1 MYKNELKLQTRM
13 EVEEVKVN
21 VSEIAR
27 RTGQSPKTVKKYIDN
42 PELHYQKQTRK
53 KRGSKIDPY
62 TEIIIDKFE
71 NYACNAKDIYHFLKK
86 KYGYDGSYDL
96 IKKFLKEH
104 KETSLKKATIRVETT
119 PGLQGQI
126 DWKERVQ
133 FTNRNGEVITVNI
146 FLFVMSYSSFRYI
159 ELTLD
164 RKQPTLFNCM
174 LNAFEYVGGV
184 PKEIW
189 FDNMSTVVDSHD
201 INTGIVKFN
210 DDFLDFA
217 KVVSFNP
224 IACRPYRPQT
234 KGRAECLAKLMN
246 RLRPYNEEFDTVEE
260 LSAIVKEVNIDI
272 NNEVS
277 QATFEKPSERILKEK
292 EHLFPV
298 VPSEIREQYKPAKYY
313 KVTKESMINYKKKK
327 YSVPVQYISQSV
339 TVKVIDNVLHIYYN
353 LELIATHPI
362 IENKRFNYRKEDI
375 KEILKSDVYKKL
387 DEQVLDKK
395 ADDFLKKY
403 DEVK

>member
-1 MYKNELKLQTRM
+1 
-13 EVEEVKVN
+13 
-21 VSEIAR
+21 
-27 RTGQSPKTVKKYIDN
+27 
-42 PELHYQKQTRK
+42 
-53 KRGSKIDPY
+53 
-62 TEIIIDKFE
+62 
-71 NYACNAKDIYHFLKK
+71 
-86 KYGYDGSYDL
+86 
-96 IKKFLKEH
+96 
-104 KETSLKKATIRVETT
+104 
-119 PGLQGQI
+119 
-126 DWKERVQ
+126 
-133 FTNRNGEVITVNI
+133 
-146 FLFVMSYSSFRYI
+146 MSYSSFRYI

-174 LNAFEYVGGV
+174 LNALEYVGGV

-298 VPSEIREQYKPAKYY
+298 VPSEIREQYKSAKYY

-339 TVKVIDNVLHIYYN
+339 TVKVIDDVLHIYYN